1 MIWQL
6 RDLIKQKTVMQ
17 PLGKLANWDFMD
29 LEKNYTKII
38 SRENKLSNGTAV
50 SYHFKGIKEN
60 RMVICVWIC
69 HNHD

>member
-6 RDLIKQKTVMQ
+6 RDLIKQKTVML
-17 PLGKLANWDFMD
+17 PLGKLTN
-29 LEKNYTKII
+29 NYTKII

>member
-6 RDLIKQKTVMQ
+6 RDLIKQKTFML
-17 PLGKLANWDFMD
+17 PLGKLAN
-29 LEKNYTKII
+29 NYTKII